1 MSWNKI
7 DLNSSFRRTEDEQEH
22 LKFNL
27 EDDEGNSLIKE
38 TENVT
43 VNQEDDEAD
52 DVVVENKKET
62 AKEDA
67 KEEEDKKPQNKSRAQ
82 ERIRELV
89 TKNKE
94 IEAKY
99 QNELQELRTKL
110 SSVNKDSL
118 ATQKDFIEARIV
130 ETKKALS
137 KSQEEGKFD
146 EATEYMSQLTD
157 LQTKKIVVES
167 TVVKEDK
174 PEPAAKAKEF
184 DDTELHI
191 WAVKNREWWQ
201 KDAVKTQ
208 LAISL
213 SKKID
218 KEGLLTP
225 DSPEYFEELSERINE
240 FWGEEDMKEDLQS
253 SGKDE
258 AKGTKKPPQTTSG
271 ASRTPS
277 VKSKKPV
284 ISLTKEEQAMARK
297 LGLTNLDWA
306 KQKYKQMKN
315 TDENGYQVIFDN

>member
-27 EDDEGNSLIKE
+27 EDEEGNNLIKDDE
-38 TENVT
+38 DVT
-43 VNQEDDEAD
+43 LNQEEEGD
-52 DVVVENKKET
+52 DVVEQEKET
-62 AKEDA
+62 TKETS

-89 TKNKE
+89 SKNKE

-99 QNELQELRTKL
+99 QSELQELRERLTAT
-110 SSVNKDSL
+110 NKDSL
-118 ATQKDFIEARIV
+118 ATQKDFIEARIS

-137 KSQEEGKFD
+137 KAQEEGKFD

-157 LQTKKIVVES
+157 LQTKKIVVDS

-174 PEPAAKAKEF
+174 AEPKQAAKDF
-184 DDTELHI
+184 DDTELQI
-191 WAVKNREWWQ
+191 WAVKNRDWWQ

-218 KEGLLTP
+218 KEGMLTP

-240 FWGEEDMKEDLQS
+240 FWGEETMEKDLQS

-258 AKGTKKPPQTTSG
+258 AKGTKRPPQTTSG